1 LSPRAGWRAYR
12 SRRGPGGLDPLLLRF
27 ADPYTDREFR
37 AHYDQAALAHS
48 RRAAILAVA
57 LYASFA
63 YLDTLEVSGDVSG
76 LFIVRFAIVCPF
88 ITVLALL
95 TYRPWVVRYLQLV
108 ICCAMVVAAFGL
120 DVMPLVA
127 DVPIDYTRTG
137 TLLILMFLF
146 AFSRVRFLWA
156 TATTLVIVAGYE
168 ASAAWQ
174 GQQWQTV
181 LYNNFFLLSFIVIGA
196 ATSYVLERLR
206 REEFIRERA
215 LEQERARSDA
225 LLHNILPREIAA
237 RLRTNRAT
245 IAEGADDVSVLFAD
259 IVGFTPLSETLPP
272 AQVVALLDTLFTR
285 FDVLCRRRGIEKI
298 KTIGDA
304 YMAVAGV
311 PRPDPDH
318 AASIA
323 ELALD
328 MQGVVAFLAPRW
340 PGPLALRIG
349 ISSGPVVAGVIGQE
363 KFAYDLWGDTVNTAS
378 RMESHGSA
386 GQIQISATT
395 HRLLKGRYVLGAPH
409 QTTVKGKGPITTYFL
424 RGRAGAPGTGALA
437 PTRTRQ
443 IRL

>member
-1 LSPRAGWRAYR
+1 M
-12 SRRGPGGLDPLLLRF
+12 GPGGLDPLLLRF
-27 ADPYTDREFR
+27 ADPDTDREFR

-88 ITVLALL
+88 ITVLAFL

-108 ICCAMVVAAFGL
+108 ICSAMVVAALGL

-259 IVGFTPLSETLPP
+259 IVAFTPLSETLPP
-272 AQVVALLDTLFTR
+272 GQVVALLDTLFTR

-304 YMAVAGV
+304 YMVAGGLPE
-311 PRPDPDH
+311 PRPDH
-318 AASIA
+318 LEAVARMALAMLEEVAAIA
-323 ELALD
+323 KETGKDWLA
-328 MQGVVAFLAPRW
+328 V
-340 PGPLALRIG
+340 RIG
-349 ISSGPVVAGVIGQE
+349 IDTGPVVAGVIG
-363 KFAYDLWGDTVNTAS
+363 
-378 RMESHGSA
+378 R
-386 GQIQISATT
+386 
-395 HRLLKGRYVLGAPH
+395 
-409 QTTVKGKGPITTYFL
+409 
-424 RGRAGAPGTGALA
+424 
-437 PTRTRQ
+437 RQ
-443 IRL
+443 LI